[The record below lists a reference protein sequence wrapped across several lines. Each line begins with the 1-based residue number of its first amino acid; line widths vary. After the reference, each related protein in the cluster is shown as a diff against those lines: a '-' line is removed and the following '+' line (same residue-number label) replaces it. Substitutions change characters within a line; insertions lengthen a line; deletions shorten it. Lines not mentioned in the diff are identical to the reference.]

1 MAWATSARTTALAV
15 LVAQVV
21 TIATAVANAWGPAAR
36 AAPVWVVPAAPAW
49 VVPAAPVKARAWAH
63 LRADLNHDAGAWLCA
78 DRPSPGPVPGVFVG

>member
-36 AAPVWVVPAAPAW
+36 AAPAW

>member
-36 AAPVWVVPAAPAW
+36 AAPVWVVPAAP
-49 VVPAAPVKARAWAH
+49 VKARAWAH

>member
-15 LVAQVV
+15 PVAQVV

-36 AAPVWVVPAAPAW
+36 AAPAWVVPAAPAW
-49 VVPAAPVKARAWAH
+49 VAPVKARAWAH